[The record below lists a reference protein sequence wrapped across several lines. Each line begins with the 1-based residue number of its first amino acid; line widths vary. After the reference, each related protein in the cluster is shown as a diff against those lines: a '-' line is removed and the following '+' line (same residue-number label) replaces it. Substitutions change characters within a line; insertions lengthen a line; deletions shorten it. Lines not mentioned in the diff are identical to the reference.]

1 MDESIGW
8 PYKARAICTTLQEV
22 TVKQRILVMTDMA
35 FQMPANPEEV
45 DEKWLDAHHTEYD
58 VMTALESLGHDT
70 RVLGGVT
77 DLQDVKE
84 TLAEYKPDI
93 VFNLLEQVFGQ
104 NYYVPYLL
112 GYLELLDQPF
122 TGCHTDGLFF
132 AYNKPLMKKIL
143 AYHRI
148 PVPPFKVFPRGTKAR
163 KPRSLRYPLFV
174 KSTSEHGSE
183 GISQASVVTNDEKL
197 RERVEFIHTRL
208 KTDAMAEEY
217 IDGREIYVGVIGNNR
232 LETLPPWEVHF
243 GDLRE
248 SSLAIATSK
257 VKWDHQY
264 REKMGVTNGPAAA
277 LPPGYD
283 QWISRLSKRIYQ
295 VLGFCGYARL
305 DFRLTEDGRI
315 YLIEP
320 NPNPAI
326 GYGEDFAESAEAV
339 GIGYNDLIQR
349 IINLGFRNLAARRAA

>member
-1 MDESIGW
+1 M
-8 PYKARAICTTLQEV
+8 
-22 TVKQRILVMTDMA
+22 KQRVLVLTDLE
-35 FQMPANPEEV
+35 FQMPESAEQVPDQV
-45 DEKWLDAHHTEYD
+45 DAKWLATWRTEFD
-58 VMTALESLGHDT
+58 VLTALRSLGHET

-77 DLQDVKE
+77 DLHAVKD
-84 TLAEYKPDI
+84 TLGEWKPDI
-93 VFNLLEQVFGQ
+93 VFNLLEQLFGQ
-104 NYYVPYLL
+104 NTYVPYLL

-122 TGCHTDGLFF
+122 TGCRSDGLFF

-148 PVPPFKVFPRGTKAR
+148 PVPPFKVFPRGKGVR
-163 KPRSLRYPLFV
+163 KPRALRYPLFV

-183 GISQASVVTNDEKL
+183 GIAQASVVTCDEKL

-217 IDGREIYVGVIGNNR
+217 IDGRELYVGVIGNNR
-232 LETLPPWEVHF
+232 LETFPAWEVHF
-243 GDLRE
+243 GEMRE

-257 VKWDHQY
+257 VKWNNQY
-264 REKMGVTNGPAAA
+264 REKMGVTNGPAAE

-305 DFRLTEDGRI
+305 DFRLTEDGRL

-326 GYGEDFAESAEAV
+326 GRTEDFAESAAATGLKYE
-339 GIGYNDLIQR
+339 DLIQR
-349 IINLGFRNLAARRAA
+349 ILNLGMRNLAARRAA

>member
-1 MDESIGW
+1 M
-8 PYKARAICTTLQEV
+8 
-22 TVKQRILVMTDMA
+22 KQRVLVLTDLE
-35 FQMPANPEEV
+35 FKMPDDPAEV
-45 DEKWLDAHHTEYD
+45 DEKWLATWRTEFD
-58 VMTALESLGHDT
+58 VLTALKALGHET

-77 DLQDVKE
+77 DLHDIKE
-84 TLAEYKPDI
+84 TLSEWKPDI
-93 VFNLLEQVFGQ
+93 IFNLLEQLFGQ

-148 PVPPFKVFPRGTKAR
+148 PVPPFKVFPRGRKAR
-163 KPRSLRYPLFV
+163 KPRALRYPLFV

-183 GISQASVVTNDEKL
+183 GISQASVVNCDEKL

-217 IDGREIYVGVIGNNR
+217 IDGREIYVGVIGNQR
-232 LETLPPWEVHF
+232 PETLPPWEIYF
-243 GDLRE
+243 GE
-248 SSLAIATSK
+248 MKESPSSLAIATSK
-257 VKWDHQY
+257 VKWDNQY

-283 QWISRLSKRIYQ
+283 IWISRLSKRIYQ

-305 DFRLTEDGRI
+305 DFRLTEDGRL

-326 GYGEDFAESAEAV
+326 GRTEDFAESAAAA
-339 GIGYNDLIQR
+339 GIPYEELIQR
-349 IINLGFRNLAARRAA
+349 IINLGLRNLAARRAA

>member
-1 MDESIGW
+1 M
-8 PYKARAICTTLQEV
+8 
-22 TVKQRILVMTDMA
+22 KQRILVMTDLE
-35 FQMPANPEEV
+35 FEMPGDPADIN
-45 DEKWLDAHHTEYD
+45 DKWLATWRTEFD
-58 VMTALESLGHDT
+58 VLSALRSLGHET

-77 DLQDVKE
+77 DLHDVKE
-84 TLAEYKPDI
+84 TLADYKPDI
-93 VFNLLEQVFGQ
+93 VFNLLEQLFGQ

-148 PVPPFKVFPRGTKAR
+148 PVPPFKVFPRGTRAR
-163 KPRSLRYPLFV
+163 KPRALRYPLFV
-174 KSTSEHGSE
+174 KSTSEHGSL
-183 GISQASVVTNDEKL
+183 GVAQASVVTSDEKL

-217 IDGREIYVGVIGNNR
+217 IDGRELYVGVIGNNR
-232 LETLPPWEVHF
+232 IETLPPWEVHF
-243 GDLRE
+243 GEMKE

-257 VKWDHQY
+257 VKWDESY
-264 REKMGVTNGPAAA
+264 REKMGVTNGPAAE

-305 DFRLTEDGRI
+305 DFRLTEDGRL

-320 NPNPAI
+320 NPNPAL
-326 GYGEDFAESAEAV
+326 GRSEDFAESAAAA
-339 GIGYNDLIQR
+339 GIGYEELIQR
-349 IINLGFRNLAARRAA
+349 IVNLGLRNLAARRAA